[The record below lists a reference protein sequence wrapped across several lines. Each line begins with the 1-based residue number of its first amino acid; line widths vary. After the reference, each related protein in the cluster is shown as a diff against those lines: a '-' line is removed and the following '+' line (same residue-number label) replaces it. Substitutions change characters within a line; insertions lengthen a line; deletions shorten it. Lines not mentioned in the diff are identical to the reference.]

1 MNELEA
7 LLWTQPAKDRIL
19 VGCVI
24 ASFLCIRRIILTCTG
39 KQSSLSSRKFAV
51 KPPTRRHVVKDP
63 NVGALCVHYSHFSHE
78 VSVRGSRYLLD
89 FPLCNCCTAS
99 HVSLITDN
107 ARLIRVDSDI
117 APRAPTTQA
126 PTIKSARHHK
136 PSRWN
141 ETKSSNSVP
150 RAPPKR
156 SIT

>member
-1 MNELEA
+1 VSCICIGRNYLASLRISSPYPTGDTTFYAQRASEC
-7 LLWTQPAKDRIL
+7 TTPHKNKPASAQYNATPTINM
-19 VGCVI
+19 
-24 ASFLCIRRIILTCTG
+24 
-39 KQSSLSSRKFAV
+39 SSSNSSPLSSFVAQLIMEM
-51 KPPTRRHVVKDP
+51 KP
-63 NVGALCVHYSHFSHE
+63 L
-78 VSVRGSRYLLD
+78 
-89 FPLCNCCTAS
+89 TAS